1 VTFASLELQPRRLA
15 QGRSRANDAQ
25 NPAQSASDPAIPR
38 ARATAKNRGTPLAP
52 PRRMSESLKRRI
64 HEYGRRDRRNAFF
77 AERLLDLTE
86 RIERDFE
93 GEERKRLLTKVRNAF
108 ERHVQLRDQT
118 HSVRDALARLREDQ
132 KRLFELFE
140 LIAQRSEDEL
150 LH

>member
-1 VTFASLELQPRRLA
+1 M
-15 QGRSRANDAQ
+15 D
-25 NPAQSASDPAIPR
+25 
-38 ARATAKNRGTPLAP
+38 
-52 PRRMSESLKRRI
+52 ESLKRRI

-93 GEERKRLLTKVRNAF
+93 GGERERLLAKAREAF

-118 HSVRDALARLREDQ
+118 HSVRDTLARLREDQ

-140 LIAQRSEDEL
+140 LIAPRSEAEL